1 MTVLKIQRLEHNRI
15 LPEYK
20 TEGAAGMDLCAAI
33 SEPIELKPLERTLI
47 PTGLKIELEH
57 GYEAQVRPRSG
68 LSIRHGITLINCVGT
83 IDEDYRGELCV
94 PIVNLSNESYTI
106 QPDERIAQMLI
117 TRVEQAKLEVVTELS
132 ETTRGEGGFG
142 STGKV

>member
-1 MTVLKIQRLEHNRI
+1 MTVLKIQRLEHNKI

-33 SEPIELKPLERTLI
+33 EESIVLKPLERTLV

-68 LSIRHGITLINCVGT
+68 LSIKHGITLINCVGT
-83 IDEDYRGELCV
+83 IDEDYRGEVCV
-94 PIVNLSNESYTI
+94 PIVNISNETYAI
-106 QPDERIAQMLI
+106 QPQERIAQMVI
-117 TRVEQAKLEVVTELS
+117 ARAEQAKIEVVTEL
-132 ETTRGEGGFG
+132 TDTVRGEGGFG
-142 STGKV
+142 STGK